1 MTYTFETQKAR
12 GDAGELF
19 LDRWFAAEY
28 EVQPAAPQ
36 EQRRG
41 IDRVFTHRQT
51 GQRLAVEYKTNYKA
65 AYTGKAFVE
74 TVSVDTAG
82 RAGWAYESQA
92 DYLVYYIPGEGLIY
106 VITLE
111 VLRRELPRWVQAYP
125 HRAAQNPGCAT
136 LVCWY
141 PWMNS
146 RGMRR
151 EVSMSDD
158 RQIHKGPTGPAMGCR
173 QPWGLYGCNRQS
185 CFHDPWTGR

>member
-12 GDAGELF
+12 AGAGEMF

-28 EVQPAAPQ
+28 EVRPAAPQ

-65 AYTGKAFVE
+65 AYTGNAFVE
-74 TVSVDTAG
+74 TVSMDTVG
-82 RAGWAYESQA
+82 RAGWVYESQA

-111 VLRRELPRWVQAYP
+111 VLRRELSRWVQAYP
-125 HRAAQNPGCAT
+125 HRAAQNPGYAT
-136 LVCWY
+136 HGVGS
-141 PWMNS
+141 PGGFAAAIGRAVS
-146 RGMRR
+146 TIRGRAVDLSASASVWAGSNR
-151 EVSMSDD
+151 VLPN
-158 RQIHKGPTGPAMGCR
+158 QISPPGPKAME
-173 QPWGLYGCNRQS
+173 W
-185 CFHDPWTGR
+185 